1 MELLAIEWGSALNVC
16 GFTFVMV
23 FLLLILIVLVLNIFG
38 KLLTSIDKAS
48 KTRVEREANLK
59 TSSVSEGVGNE
70 LLPQEIPGEDIAAI
84 SMALHS
90 YFSEAHDNESSIV
103 TIQKV
108 NKPYSPWSSK
118 IYGLNALPH

>member
-1 MELLAIEWGSALNVC
+1 MELLAIEWGSALNVL
-16 GFTFVMV
+16 GFTFTMV
-23 FLLLILIVLVLNIFG
+23 FFLLILIVLVLNIFG
-38 KLLTSIDKAS
+38 KFFTSKEKAS
-48 KTRVEREANLK
+48 IARAEKKANLI
-59 TSSVSEGVGNE
+59 TNSVVESVGNKFFPE
-70 LLPQEIPGEDIAAI
+70 EIPGEDIAAI

-118 IYGLNALPH
+118 IYGLNVFPH

>member
-38 KLLTSIDKAS
+38 KLFTYKERAS
-48 KTRVEREANLK
+48 LARTKKEASLK
-59 TSSVSEGVGNE
+59 KSSVSESVENE
-70 LLPQEIPGEDIAAI
+70 LFSQEIPGEDIAAI